1 MASHP
6 PGKCCVV
13 GTLHEGETT
22 GKLIKVDGTI
32 DAYLATPPADK
43 ARDGQGILFVPD
55 VIGIWQNSKLLADNY
70 AAQGYTVLMPDIF
83 NGDPLS
89 LNRPGDFDFVKWIT
103 EGSDGKNPHT
113 PPAVDPIIV
122 KSIKALRDLGIKK
135 IGAVGYCFGAK
146 YVVRHYKS
154 GIDAGFVA
162 HPTNVE
168 EDELAAITGPLS
180 IAAAQTDPI
189 FPTEKR
195 HKSEEILIKT
205 GQPFQINLYSGVSHG
220 FAVRCDTSVKIEKF
234 SKEQAFF
241 QAVTWFGEHL

>member
-1 MASHP
+1 MASR
-6 PGKCCVV
+6 
-13 GTLHEGETT
+13 GETT

-146 YVVRHYKS
+146 VSRRQHI
-154 GIDAGFVA
+154 GITYAC
-162 HPTNVE
+162 
-168 EDELAAITGPLS
+168 
-180 IAAAQTDPI
+180 
-189 FPTEKR
+189 
-195 HKSEEILIKT
+195 
-205 GQPFQINLYSGVSHG
+205 LY
-220 FAVRCDTSVKIEKF
+220 
-234 SKEQAFF
+234 
-241 QAVTWFGEHL
+241 